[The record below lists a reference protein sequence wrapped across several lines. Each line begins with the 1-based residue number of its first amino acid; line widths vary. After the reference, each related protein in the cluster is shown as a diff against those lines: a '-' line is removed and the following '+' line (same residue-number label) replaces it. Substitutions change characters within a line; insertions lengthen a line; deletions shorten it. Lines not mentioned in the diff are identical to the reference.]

1 MGNVDNAYEVHT
13 MAQQY
18 IKQVLPDVHI
28 EVEGVFWD
36 PFKEEMDGIIEI
48 TSSQGG
54 KDFALDKVINQPK
67 FREYPKHAV
76 EKALDAIKLQH
87 LAFYGLD
94 VDTLV
99 ERFRKYLPLW
109 DDDAAQKG
117 IKLGEIQG
125 EAAKTAAQLKAE
137 AEERQA
143 EILLQARA
151 MSDALGL
158 EVVESEAVDQA
169 DAAKT
174 LDQGPVKTGI
184 AKIPEFGLGKAK
196 DGRLKMK
203 EEIEKYLGGE
213 VPHDELSEA
222 SRKQFAEE
230 DGKVGAET
238 RLAAIVQELAE
249 IDARLQEIEEKKA
262 KAKAK
267 PKSKAAPAPG
277 PAAKGKGEKGK
288 GTGKGK
294 GKGKQCQYQTVP
306 NDLL

>member
-76 EKALDAIKLQH
+76 EKALDAMKLQH

-109 DDDAAQKG
+109 DEDAAKKG

-125 EAAKTAAQLKAE
+125 EAAKSKETLATEAA
-137 AEERQA
+137 EREA
-143 EILLQARA
+143 EILLKVKAN
-151 MSDALGL
+151 SLALGL
-158 EVVESEAVDQA
+158 EEDEDEAVDMA
-169 DAAKT
+169 DAGKA
-174 LDQGPVKTGI
+174 LDQGPIKTGI
-184 AKIPEFGLGKAK
+184 AKIPA
-196 DGRLKMK
+196 
-203 EEIEKYLGGE
+203 
-213 VPHDELSEA
+213 
-222 SRKQFAEE
+222 
-230 DGKVGAET
+230 
-238 RLAAIVQELAE
+238 
-249 IDARLQEIEEKKA
+249 
-262 KAKAK
+262 
-267 PKSKAAPAPG
+267 
-277 PAAKGKGEKGK
+277 
-288 GTGKGK
+288 
-294 GKGKQCQYQTVP
+294 
-306 NDLL
+306 

>member
-109 DDDAAQKG
+109 DDDAARKG
-117 IKLGEIQG
+117 IRLGEIQG
-125 EAAKTAAQLKAE
+125 EAAKTAEQLKAE

-143 EILLQARA
+143 EILLAAKAQ
-151 MSDALGL
+151 SDALGL
-158 EVVESEAVDQA
+158 EKVESEAVDQA

-174 LDQGPVKTGI
+174 LHQGPVKTGI
-184 AKIPEFGLGKAK
+184 AKIPEFRLEEAK
-196 DGRLKMK
+196 SSRVKMK

-213 VPHDELSEA
+213 FFHDELSEA
-222 SRKQFAEE
+222 SRKHFAEE
-230 DGKVGAET
+230 DGKAGAET
-238 RLAAIVQELAE
+238 RLTVIVQELAE

-262 KAKAK
+262 KQSAKAK
-267 PKSKAAPAPG
+267 ARPKGKAAPAPV
-277 PAAKGKGEKGK
+277 PAAQGKGEKGK
-288 GTGKGK
+288 GN
-294 GKGKQCQYQTVP
+294 GKGKQ
-306 NDLL
+306 